1 MVDSS
6 VAPIKLATVV
16 RCASRILD
24 GCMVTSR
31 ESNASAERDDRTWTV
46 PLLDIEITADQHR
59 VARLVAAYRRWLG
72 IDR

>member
-1 MVDSS
+1 MVPVDHALRPTPRGVEVTASE
-6 VAPIKLATVV
+6 IGFDCDER
-16 RCASRILD
+16 RCL
-24 GCMVTSR
+24 T
-31 ESNASAERDDRTWTV
+31 ASAERDDRTWTV

>member
-1 MVDSS
+1 MSEIDF
-6 VAPIKLATVV
+6 
-16 RCASRILD
+16 D
-24 GCMVTSR
+24 GDERRGLT
-31 ESNASAERDDRTWTV
+31 ASAERDDRPWTV